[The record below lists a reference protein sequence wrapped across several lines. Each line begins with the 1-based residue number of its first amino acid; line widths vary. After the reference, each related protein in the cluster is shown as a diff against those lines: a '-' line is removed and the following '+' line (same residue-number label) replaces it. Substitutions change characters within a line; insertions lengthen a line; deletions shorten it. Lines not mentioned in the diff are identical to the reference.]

1 MWYMVFLY
9 TTLFIIKNLR
19 EVSIMATLTY
29 TSQAQHR
36 TSVLAQFARTFVAF
50 FEGIR
55 EGLQMADAYHA
66 YSRMSDAELARHG
79 LTRADISRA
88 VALGHMRPGKR

>member
-1 MWYMVFLY
+1 
-9 TTLFIIKNLR
+9 
-19 EVSIMATLTY
+19 
-29 TSQAQHR
+29 
-36 TSVLAQFARTFVAF
+36 
-50 FEGIR
+50 
-55 EGLQMADAYHA
+55 MADAYHA